1 MKRAI
6 TLQTKVWEFLE
17 DYPELEDELLS
28 LSPAFA
34 KLKSPILRRTI
45 AKVTSLQQAASIA
58 GIPAG
63 ELVMI
68 LRRAAGQD
76 AIMAPD
82 GNSSGGESPGEGK
95 YSGDGKYSGERPEWF
110 SPEKIVVTFDAV
122 SVLNSGDV
130 PMAQILN
137 STKQLKKGEIYQFT
151 TPFLPTPVLDIL
163 HGKGFLV
170 WSEKQ
175 FDSESGET
183 LYYNRISPA

>member
-17 DYPELEDELLS
+17 DYPELESDLLN

-34 KLKSPILRRTI
+34 KLKNPILRRTI

-68 LRRAAGQD
+68 LRRAAGED
-76 AIMAPD
+76 IPSGVAF
-82 GNSSGGESPGEGK
+82 GEGGEGTGGDNDK
-95 YSGDGKYSGERPEWF
+95 YCGERPEWYK
-110 SPEKIVVTFDAV
+110 SEKVVNIFDAV

-130 PMAQILN
+130 PMAQILK
-137 STKQLKKGEIYQFT
+137 STGELSEGEIYEFR
-151 TPFLPTPVLDIL
+151 TPFLPTPILDIL
-163 HGKGFLV
+163 DGKGFKI
-170 WSEKQ
+170 WSKKHLNG
-175 FDSESGET
+175 DTGEIV
-183 LYYNRISPA
+183 YSNRISK

>member
-17 DYPELEDELLS
+17 DYPELESELLS

-34 KLKSPILRRTI
+34 KLKNPILRRTI

-68 LRRAAGQD
+68 LRRAAGENMQPNGID
-76 AIMAPD
+76 ESENI
-82 GNSSGGESPGEGK
+82 SKYTGEC
-95 YSGDGKYSGERPEWF
+95 PEWF
-110 SPEKIVVTFDAV
+110 SPERVVKTFDAV

-130 PMAQILN
+130 PMAQILK
-137 STKQLKKGEIYQFT
+137 STGELPDGEIYEFR
-151 TPFLPTPVLDIL
+151 TPFLPTPILDIL
-163 HGKGFLV
+163 HGKGFKI

-175 FDSESGET
+175 LNSETGEVI
-183 LYYNRISPA
+183 YSNRISK

>member
-17 DYPELEDELLS
+17 DYPELESDLLN

-34 KLKSPILRRTI
+34 KLKNPILRRTI

-68 LRRAAGQD
+68 LRRAAGE
-76 AIMAPD
+76 
-82 GNSSGGESPGEGK
+82 SGQLNGISTSESDSKVAGEEGDESGK
-95 YSGDGKYSGERPEWF
+95 YTGERPEWF
-110 SPEKIVVTFDAV
+110 TSERVVKIFDAV
-122 SVLNSGDV
+122 SVINSGDV
-130 PMAQILN
+130 PMSQILKSAN
-137 STKQLKKGEIYQFT
+137 ELNKGEIFEFK
-151 TPFLPTPVLDIL
+151 TPFLPTPILDIL
-163 HGKGFLV
+163 NGKGYLV

-175 FDSESGET
+175 INEDTGE
-183 LYYNRISPA
+183 LVYSNRISK